1 MIEKANNTKNLTKGN
16 ALKNQPG
23 LWEKNFTVKATPG
36 ENKKLLKHLEKIEG
50 KEAMI
55 DKIQIIIDDIL
66 AINLLEDIDE
76 NRIKS
81 INEKIAS
88 LFSTYIWIRSGD
100 LVLGGNFDFDL
111 G

>member
-1 MIEKANNTKNLTKGN
+1 
-16 ALKNQPG
+16 
-23 LWEKNFTVKATPG
+23 
-36 ENKKLLKHLEKIEG
+36 
-50 KEAMI
+50 MI

-100 LVLGGNFDFDL
+100 LVLGENFDFDL